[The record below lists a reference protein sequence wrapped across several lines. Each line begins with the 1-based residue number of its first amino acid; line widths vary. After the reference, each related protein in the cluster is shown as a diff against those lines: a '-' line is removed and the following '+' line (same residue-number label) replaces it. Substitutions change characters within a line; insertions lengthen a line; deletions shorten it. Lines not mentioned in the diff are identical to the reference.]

1 MAKRFIDT
9 NIFRKDFVRGLDA
22 PYKLLWIYILNECDH
37 AGLWDVEMDVAQARL
52 KLPDITEKSA
62 LAQFGEKV
70 VVVGNK
76 WFIRDFI
83 EFQYGELNPANRAH
97 NSVIQ
102 ILKKYNLDINKP
114 LTSPLQGCK
123 DMDKEQDK
131 EKDKENID
139 ESFETFWQ
147 LYAKNVD
154 RKATE
159 KAWKRIKKSLHD
171 TIYAHVREYVAST
184 PDVKFRK
191 NPASYLNA
199 NAWENEIIRTEYADS
214 PPLTD
219 NLPPMDY
226 TTTF

>member
-1 MAKRFIDT
+1 MEE
-9 NIFRKDFVRGLDA
+9 RGQ
-22 PYKLLWIYILNECDH
+22 YITLLCIQHQKGHL
-37 AGLWDVEMDVAQARL
+37 
-52 KLPDITEKSA
+52 TEKMIRLSCGNATADVLAKFQQDENGNFFSKRLEIEIQKRREHSEKQRQRAIDGWEKRKKETQATASPTANAMA
-62 LAQFGEKV
+62 LPLE
-70 VVVGNK
+70 NENENE
-76 WFIRDFI
+76 I
-83 EFQYGELNPANRAH
+83 ANR
-97 NSVIQ
+97 IE
-102 ILKKYNLDINKP
+102 D
-114 LTSPLQGCK
+114 K
-123 DMDKEQDK
+123 DEA
-131 EKDKENID
+131 
-139 ESFETFWQ
+139 FETFWE
-147 LYAKNVD
+147 LYAKKVD

-214 PPLTD
+214 LPLTD